1 MQLTRFSW
9 AALVVALALL
19 TPLSG
24 ANARQVASPSETVL
38 AFYSL
43 LREQRYMDGF
53 AYSVYRDA
61 VVGLSEVDL
70 VELMPEF
77 QQTFAAIPE
86 KIEIKGEQVGADT
99 ATVFAAFGDS
109 PAVQE
114 VALVKVEGRWL
125 VGDREALEQVQRDK
139 TAFFF
144 NARIHVNQT
153 EVYRILK
160 RIVGSQEVR
169 FQSSKSYAEL
179 AELTSQDGLKGDFE
193 GENASGYRFVVS
205 LTPARDAYTVIA
217 IPLKYARTGKLSFFS
232 DGKVVRAADAQ
243 GMPVNEQAP
252 VLAEQEIAQ

>member
-9 AALVVALALL
+9 CALAVALALL
-19 TPLSG
+19 LPYS
-24 ANARQVASPSETVL
+24 AAARQVKSPAETVL
-38 AFYSL
+38 AFYGL

-61 VVGLSEVDL
+61 VEGLSEADL

-86 KIEIKGEQVGADT
+86 KIEIKGEQVGTDA

-109 PAVQE
+109 AAVQE
-114 VALVKVEGRWL
+114 VALVKVDGRWL
-125 VGDREALEQVQRDK
+125 VGDREALEQVQRDR

-153 EVYRILK
+153 ETYRILK
-160 RIVGSQEVR
+160 RIVGSQDVR
-169 FQSSKSYAEL
+169 FQSSKRYADL

-193 GENASGYRFVVS
+193 GESASGYRFMVN

-217 IPLKYARTGKLSFFS
+217 IPIKYGRTGKLSFFS
-232 DGKVVRAADAQ
+232 DGKAIRAADAQ